1 MEAVAFRALSAQSPD
16 RRTFQH
22 PIVYNS
28 NDVQRKFFLDLYNFP
43 LPDEDNNESEPN
55 DSPWAIVGGVMKY
68 FRMSYEEVVFNRSYL
83 NILLLN
89 RSIPSFHIDD
99 HDDNNNPSGSKI
111 NGLKRAKT
119 SGHRYKNE
127 TELFMSLM

>member
-1 MEAVAFRALSAQSPD
+1 
-16 RRTFQH
+16 
-22 PIVYNS
+22 
-28 NDVQRKFFLDLYNFP
+28 
-43 LPDEDNNESEPN
+43 
-55 DSPWAIVGGVMKY
+55 MKY

-99 HDDNNNPSGSKI
+99 HDGNNNQSESKI